1 MGIQLLEL
9 IMTSNIVSNYNNI
22 LTDNAEY
29 DQQIN
34 ANLIRPSLETPVVT
48 KPSRN
53 QPETMLNKNLSLEI
67 LKTI

>member
-1 MGIQLLEL
+1 
-9 IMTSNIVSNYNNI
+9 MTSNIVSNYNNI

>member
-1 MGIQLLEL
+1 
-9 IMTSNIVSNYNNI
+9 MTSNIVSNYNNI

-48 KPSRN
+48 KPGRN